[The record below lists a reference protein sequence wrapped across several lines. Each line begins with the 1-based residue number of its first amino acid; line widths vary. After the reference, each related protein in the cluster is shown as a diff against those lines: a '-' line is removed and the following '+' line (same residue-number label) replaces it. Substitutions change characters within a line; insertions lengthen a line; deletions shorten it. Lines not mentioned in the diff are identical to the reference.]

1 MPNTKS
7 AKKELRKSRKRRA
20 YNKQIKNNVKRLIKQ
35 TRKAIA
41 AGDAKAKELLAQALK
56 ALDKAAQKGVIK
68 KNTRDRKKSRLH
80 RLFNK
85 KFATESK
92 S

>member
-7 AKKELRKSRKRRA
+7 AKKELRKSRKRRI
-20 YNKQIKNNVKRLIKQ
+20 YNKQIKDNVKKLVKQ

-56 ALDKAAQKGVIK
+56 AIDKAAQKGVIK

-80 RLFNK
+80 RLYNQ
-85 KFATESK
+85 KFANEK
-92 S
+92 

>member
-7 AKKELRKSRKRRA
+7 AKKDLSRSIKRQA
-20 YNKQIKNNVKRLIKQ
+20 YNKRIKDNLKNAIKQ
-35 TRKAIA
+35 SKKAL
-41 AGDAKAKELLAQALK
+41 DTKDKKAKELVDIAFK

-68 KNTRDRKKSRLH
+68 TNTRDRKKSRLH
-80 RLFNK
+80 RKLNE
-85 KFATESK
+85 TLK